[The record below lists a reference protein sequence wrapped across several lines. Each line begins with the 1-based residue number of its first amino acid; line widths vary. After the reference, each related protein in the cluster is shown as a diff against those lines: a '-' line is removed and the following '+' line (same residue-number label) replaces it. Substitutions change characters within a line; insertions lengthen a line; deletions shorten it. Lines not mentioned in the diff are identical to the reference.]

1 MGNSEQILIVE
12 EIAGSENSLTN
23 LLSDTGI
30 SCLNV
35 IPGNGLDNILPISS
49 KRPQAI
55 LVDSSSFGTENNGS
69 DSGSNRLMQNLAK
82 LSQLAIDE
90 HIPMI
95 LLAGQGEQM
104 EGFLPAAPW
113 DDILIRPVSALQI
126 INRISS
132 LNRLGTMQSE
142 LNRRITTSMRYGVDA
157 PKQISMPV
165 EFDDAAI
172 LVLGTGQKFAAIER
186 VLSPHA
192 TLTGAFTLDTAV
204 EYMQR
209 RDFDAV
215 VVEVQED
222 GMTALDFAALVR
234 RHSRFFNV
242 PLIALGDADKD
253 DWCDTAIGAGYSE
266 ILGDD
271 VLDDD
276 LERRIMAHVLE
287 SRFRESLRAVYREA
301 RHMSTSDGLTGLFSR
316 GFLFEHLRTIMNE
329 AGPNEN
335 DFSVVAFGIRD
346 MAGLNEAYDYA
357 IGDRMIRQ
365 VGEVMSFL
373 LRGEDLA
380 ARYSGAIFVAILPDT
395 DPVSAL
401 AATKRITSV
410 VRFTEFSVP
419 EVDGPIRIDIASGVA
434 GYQPGENPE
443 KLVLRALSWLQT

>member
-12 EIAGSENSLTN
+12 DIAGSENSMTN

-30 SCLNV
+30 NCLN
-35 IPGNGLDNILPISS
+35 INPSNGLGDVLPNTS
-49 KRPQAI
+49 KRSQAI
-55 LVDSSSFGTENNGS
+55 LVDSSSFGSENKGS
-69 DSGSNRLMQNLAK
+69 DAEANQLMQNLAK
-82 LSQLAIDE
+82 LSQLAAEE

-95 LLAGQGEQM
+95 LLAGEGEQM

-113 DDILIRPVSALQI
+113 DDILIRPVSVQQI

-142 LNRRITTSMRYGVDA
+142 LTRRITTSQRYGIDA

-165 EFDDAAI
+165 EFDDATI
-172 LVLGTGQKFAAIER
+172 LIVGTGKKFASIER

-222 GMTALDFAALVR
+222 GITALDFATLVR

-242 PLIALGDADKD
+242 PLIALGDTDKD
-253 DWCDTAIGAGYSE
+253 DWCDTAIGAGYTE
-266 ILGDD
+266 ILGDR

-276 LERRIMAHVLE
+276 LERRVMAHVLE
-287 SRFRESLRAVYREA
+287 SRFRESLRAIYREA

-316 GFLFEHLRTIMNE
+316 GFLFEHLRTMMNE
-329 AGPNEN
+329 AGSNKNE
-335 DFSVVAFGIRD
+335 FSVVAFGIRD

-357 IGDRMIRQ
+357 VGDRMIRQ
-365 VGEVMSFL
+365 VGEVMTYL
-373 LRGEDLA
+373 LRGEDMA

-395 DPVSAL
+395 DPDSAL

-419 EVDGPIRIDIASGVA
+419 EVEGPVRIDIASGVA
-434 GYQPGENPE
+434 GYLPGENPE
-443 KLVLRALSWLQT
+443 ALVSRALSWLQT